1 VSPRWVAAVSHPQE
15 PVVPAP
21 EPVVPAPEPVVPAPE
36 PVVPT
41 PEPVVPTPEPVVA
54 TPEPVVA
61 TPEPVVATP
70 QAVAPAQEP
79 VVPTPKPVPTAAHTP
94 VAVPPRVVASAATE
108 LVRPTVAGAPANG
121 GRSLMPWLVA
131 VGAVLVVVV
140 VAATAGLLAAGSS
153 GPFAPAVDTSD
164 WTGVL
169 MSNND
174 VFFGHVKQ
182 ITTSQIELT
191 NVYYLQT
198 PSTTDKTQSVAIVS
212 LVANQIQCPKD
223 DIIINRADVAYWE
236 ELQATSYVVQR
247 LDQLGQTP
255 QTCYA
260 GPAASPSPAGGATLP
275 IVPTP

>member
-1 VSPRWVAAVSHPQE
+1 
-15 PVVPAP
+15 
-21 EPVVPAPEPVVPAPE
+21 
-36 PVVPT
+36 
-41 PEPVVPTPEPVVA
+41 
-54 TPEPVVA
+54 
-61 TPEPVVATP
+61 
-70 QAVAPAQEP
+70 
-79 VVPTPKPVPTAAHTP
+79 
-94 VAVPPRVVASAATE
+94 
-108 LVRPTVAGAPANG
+108 
-121 GRSLMPWLVA
+121 
-131 VGAVLVVVV
+131 
-140 VAATAGLLAAGSS
+140 
-153 GPFAPAVDTSD
+153 
-164 WTGVL
+164 

-182 ITTSQIELT
+182 ITTDQIELT

-260 GPAASPSPAGGATLP
+260 GPAASPAPTGGATLP